1 MKYCKNFLR
10 FVSILLAVV
19 IVALPMT
26 AHAAEGTVYYI
37 DAADGSD
44 SSDGKSPA
52 NAWQTVEPI
61 KSISL
66 SAGDSILFKR
76 GGDYECELS
85 LTCLGTKEQP
95 IVLSSYG
102 NESEPLAHLYTNNH
116 ADVLRLIDCSYVTV
130 DSLEITA
137 HNGGGIWI
145 DTLTRASVGITLSN
159 LDMHDMQ
166 NFKVN
171 SRDDF
176 STPAAARA
184 CVLVKELPSHSRFP
198 VNDLTVRDCEMYDC
212 GNGLIIWGSW
222 NEQEDP
228 WCEKEE
234 DIDPVFNTGTLVK
247 NVYFHDMDAEA
258 VIVGMCDGALVTDC
272 RSINCCQGEGTDEN
286 GKVLYYTA
294 AMWFWGS
301 VNSTIQYCEIAGQKN
316 VGDGMAVDFDS
327 YSHNCTYQYIY
338 SHDNTRFICNNP
350 MYSGHKNNTVRYCL
364 SVNDNR
370 GKNCLSVRNEGE
382 HGFKFYNNTIINA
395 SDIRLWNIYDSVFAN
410 NIVTFAPGHSFLCD
424 SQILRDGNVFE
435 NNCYYGAVS
444 PVTDLSAKNILP
456 GFVNPNGTTAEAYML
471 LADSPLINAGAII
484 DGAPTLDLYGNTV
497 GTPNIGC
504 YGGDG
509 IKGEAEYPHECLL
522 ARIVRYFGYII
533 DKIIQDINY

>member
-37 DAADGSD
+37 DAVDGSD

-52 NAWQTVEPI
+52 NAWQTVKPI

-66 SAGDSILFKR
+66 SAGDCILFKR

-176 STPAAARA
+176 PLLPRRVPAF
-184 CVLVKELPSHSRFP
+184 SSRSF
-198 VNDLTVRDCEMYDC
+198 R
-212 GNGLIIWGSW
+212 
-222 NEQEDP
+222 
-228 WCEKEE
+228 
-234 DIDPVFNTGTLVK
+234 
-247 NVYFHDMDAEA
+247 
-258 VIVGMCDGALVTDC
+258 
-272 RSINCCQGEGTDEN
+272 R
-286 GKVLYYTA
+286 
-294 AMWFWGS
+294 
-301 VNSTIQYCEIAGQKN
+301 IQ
-316 VGDGMAVDFDS
+316 
-327 YSHNCTYQYIY
+327 
-338 SHDNTRFICNNP
+338 
-350 MYSGHKNNTVRYCL
+350 
-364 SVNDNR
+364 
-370 GKNCLSVRNEGE
+370 
-382 HGFKFYNNTIINA
+382 
-395 SDIRLWNIYDSVFAN
+395 
-410 NIVTFAPGHSFLCD
+410 
-424 SQILRDGNVFE
+424 
-435 NNCYYGAVS
+435 
-444 PVTDLSAKNILP
+444 
-456 GFVNPNGTTAEAYML
+456 
-471 LADSPLINAGAII
+471 DSP
-484 DGAPTLDLYGNTV
+484 
-497 GTPNIGC
+497 
-504 YGGDG
+504 
-509 IKGEAEYPHECLL
+509 
-522 ARIVRYFGYII
+522 
-533 DKIIQDINY
+533 